1 MKRDKYKMER
11 YQSETARV
19 TNKCSR
25 ALVAGTYRSQ
35 QDSALVNDPVPE
47 SHLFQSAYR

>member
-19 TNKCSR
+19 TNICSM
-25 ALVAGTYRSQ
+25 ALVAGTLKFGEFMGTRVWY
-35 QDSALVNDPVPE
+35 
-47 SHLFQSAYR
+47 